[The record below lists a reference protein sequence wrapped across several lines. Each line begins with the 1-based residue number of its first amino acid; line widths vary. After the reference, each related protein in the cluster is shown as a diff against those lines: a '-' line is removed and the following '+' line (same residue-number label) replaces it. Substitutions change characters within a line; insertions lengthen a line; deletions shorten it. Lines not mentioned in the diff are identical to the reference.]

1 MFADGTTL
9 YFDDC
14 NQVFLDTLIQK
25 ELLNINKLFIL
36 NRLTITINKTCY
48 MLFNNKLSI
57 INISINNINLTRVKS
72 TELLGIIND
81 ENLDL
86 KL

>member
-25 ELLNINKLFIL
+25 ELLNINKLFIS